1 MQSFSEI
8 LKFYRG
14 RMGIS
19 QTELGKISSVVASHI
34 SRLES
39 GVTKVPSHAVVEKL
53 ATALSL
59 TENNKK
65 RFFESAGFAYQIP
78 VQYSSSDP
86 TVLAVLEV
94 LRNIHLAKSQKE
106 DFRLVVELI
115 CENWNTY
122 GK

>member
-1 MQSFSEI
+1 MGVSQS
-8 LKFYRG
+8 
-14 RMGIS
+14 
-19 QTELGKISSVVASHI
+19 ELGKISSVVASHI
-34 SRLES
+34 SRLEA
-39 GVTKVPSHAVVEKL
+39 GVAKVPSQAVVEKL
-53 ATALSL
+53 AAALSL

-65 RFFESAGFAYQIP
+65 RFFESAGYAYHIP

-94 LRNIHLAKSQKE
+94 LRNPQLAKSQKE
-106 DFRLVVELI
+106 DFRLVIELI